1 MCVFKK
7 RHYVQHSYLS
17 HPEIHWFSEFSIRI
31 PKICTGKKLNMVSIL
46 SSERSLE
53 KILYEFRESTRKLLV
68 VKEIRGCFKKEMP
81 FQLVL
86 EDSSSQQNWGK
97 IVFARKQFT
106 DKIRRKVENQ

>member
-7 RHYVQHSYLS
+7 LHYVQHSYLS

-53 KILYEFRESTRKLLV
+53 KVLYEFRESTQEASGCEGNQRLLQKRNAISISSWRFKFTTKL
-68 VKEIRGCFKKEMP
+68 KKDN
-81 FQLVL
+81 FCQKTIYR
-86 EDSSSQQNWGK
+86 QN
-97 IVFARKQFT
+97 
-106 DKIRRKVENQ
+106 